1 MLRTPFNSSNRS
13 YYNNQNRSERTYGNV
28 KVIQNNR
35 YDWGVED
42 IHGNIIVP
50 YGKYAWIDGFD
61 QGLARVRTEGQITY
75 TKNIGAIYSINE
87 ESRFEEVTTDPEL
100 IHQIIIEDKQER
112 PEVFAKWGII
122 NEKGEEV
129 LPVEYDEIWKFLGKN
144 LSSTKV
150 VKDGVDSIVYFDK
163 LNPQPNYTGNGLSS
177 PIIKGRR
184 CYQPNHRNQNYRRP
198 EREKDNLRE
207 ETWWAMTDGM
217 YGDYPGDV
225 DDYDFLGF

>member
-1 MLRTPFNSSNRS
+1 MLRTPFNSSNQS
-13 YYNNQNRSERTYGNV
+13 YCNIQNRSERTYGNV
-28 KVIQNNR
+28 KVIQNSR
-35 YDWGVED
+35 RQWGVED
-42 IHGNIIVP
+42 LEGNVIVP
-50 YGKYAWIDGFD
+50 YGKYEWIDGFD
-61 QGLARVRTEGQITY
+61 QGLARVRTVGQITY
-75 TKNIGAIYSINE
+75 TKNIE
-87 ESRFEEVTTDPEL
+87 ELYVGVGSGNVEIITNQGE
-100 IHQIIIEDKQER
+100 IHQRVLKDRENR

-150 VKDGVDSIVYFDK
+150 VKNGVESIVRFDK
-163 LNPQPNYTGNGLSS
+163 LNPQLNYSGSESSS
-177 PIIKGRR
+177 PIKGRR

-198 EREKDNLRE
+198 EWEKDNLKE
-207 ETWWAMTDGM
+207 DTWWAMTDGM